1 MRSLA
6 YLIGNDKQPMAAHS
20 FFSSVIFPAQN
31 GVRSHSGT
39 VILKG
44 YEMMQTTSSKTL
56 AAIFVGALTMM
67 PITAMAQDNQTPR
80 ILVTGTG
87 TVSIEPDMAIVS
99 LGVTKQEKTAR
110 AALDANTS
118 AMADILAAM
127 KAAGIAESDLQTSN
141 FSIQPQYFYP
151 KSSSDGDNRPRIDGY
166 IVRNSLTVRIRDLA
180 TIGDVLDAS
189 VSLGVNDGGNLV
201 FTNDDPQAAIS
212 EARAKAMK
220 DAMKK
225 AGTLTEAAGVELGD
239 IIEISEQSRQ
249 NSPRPMAQARMMEM
263 AADSAPVPIAAGE
276 NTYQV
281 SVNVTFGLE
290 Q

>member
-1 MRSLA
+1 
-6 YLIGNDKQPMAAHS
+6 
-20 FFSSVIFPAQN
+20 
-31 GVRSHSGT
+31 
-39 VILKG
+39 
-44 YEMMQTTSSKTL
+44 MQTTSSKTL

>member
-1 MRSLA
+1 MIHLTRSTA
-6 YLIGNDKQPMAAHS
+6 
-20 FFSSVIFPAQN
+20 
-31 GVRSHSGT
+31 
-39 VILKG
+39 
-44 YEMMQTTSSKTL
+44 L
-56 AAIFVGALTMM
+56 AAMFIGALSLM
-67 PITAMAQDNQTPR
+67 PVAATAQENQSPR

-87 TVSIEPDMAIVS
+87 TIGIEPDMAIVS

-110 AALDANTS
+110 EALDANTS

-127 KAAGIAESDLQTSN
+127 KAAGIDEKDLQTAN

-151 KSSSDGDNRPRIDGY
+151 KSNSDGDKRPRIDGY

-201 FTNDDPQAAIS
+201 FTNDDPKTAIS

-220 DAMKK
+220 DAIEK
-225 AGTLTEAAGVELGD
+225 ATTLTKAAGVKLGN
-239 IIEISEQSRQ
+239 IIEISEQSLRSQ
-249 NSPRPMAQARMMEM
+249 PRPIAQARMMEM

-276 NTYQV
+276 NTYEV
-281 SVNVTFGLE
+281 SVNVTFGIE